1 MNTMTK
7 RIILFAL
14 ALSACKQNAPTE
26 EAPPLAA
33 KVSVETTG
41 IRLGEVSD
49 ELTFF
54 ATTLYLR
61 RNVVTAPIPAFI
73 TKVLIK
79 LGESVREGQVLYQ
92 LETKERRAIGDQ
104 KVTADSSFA
113 AFGKIFVRA
122 SASGIISTLDKQ
134 QLGDYVLEGTQLCTI
149 AENGALAFSV
159 NVPYEYKEYAKTGTK
174 ATLELPD
181 STRYPAVFTAP
192 LTTMN
197 PLAQT
202 QTILAKSDAKIFLP
216 ENLIVKIIVNKNT
229 GGKHQ
234 LLPRTSVLSDEMLKN
249 FWVMKLTN
257 DSTAVK
263 IPVTLGN
270 RNHEQVEILSPAFN
284 AGDQFLTSGN
294 YGLPDTAYVKIN
306 HQ

>member
-1 MNTMTK
+1 MIK
-7 RIILFAL
+7 RILFLVL
-14 ALSACKQNAPTE
+14 ALSACSKS
-26 EAPPLAA
+26 APPDETPVAA

-41 IRLGEVSD
+41 MKFGAISD

-54 ATTLYLR
+54 ANTLYLR

-73 TKVLIK
+73 TKVVVK
-79 LGESVREGQVLYQ
+79 LGEGVKEGQVLYQ

-104 KVTADSSFA
+104 KVSADSA
-113 AFGKIFVRA
+113 LAEFGKILVRA

-159 NVPYEYKEYAKTGTK
+159 NVPYEFTAYAKTGMK
-174 ATLELPD
+174 AILELPD
-181 STRYPAVFTAP
+181 SSRYPATFTSP

-202 QTILAKSDAKIFLP
+202 QTILAKSDATIFLP
-216 ENLIVKIIVNKNT
+216 ENLIVKIIVNKNSSV
-229 GGKHQ
+229 KHQ
-234 LLPRTSVLSDEMLKN
+234 VLPRTVVLSDEMMKN

-263 IPVTLGN
+263 VPVILGN
-270 RNHEQVEILSPAFN
+270 RNHEQVEILSPTFN
-284 AGDQFLTSGN
+284 ASDKFLISGN
-294 YGLPDTAYVKIN
+294 YGLPDTAFVKIN